1 VNKMLKIILIIIAV
15 IVILFIAMIIDILRI
30 NTKEL
35 KQKEIILKGE
45 KNKNALVL
53 YQKSKHKTATNITN
67 ALAEELNQNGYTVT
81 INHPS
86 KKLNY
91 NINDYDILAFG
102 SAVYMGQISKPL
114 LKYMDKISL
123 KNKRV
128 IVYAIGDATD
138 VTTEVDLLKEKAKD
152 ALLVDGIKVKTGQE
166 SKIKEF
172 VKEYLKKS

>member
-1 VNKMLKIILIIIAV
+1 MLKIILIIVVI
-15 IVILFIAMIIDILRI
+15 IVILFIAMIIFFSSYIRL
-30 NTKEL
+30 NTEEL
-35 KQKEIILKGE
+35 KQNEIILKGG
-45 KNKNALVL
+45 NKKALVL

-102 SAVYMGQISKPL
+102 SAVYIGQISKPL
-114 LKYMDKISL
+114 LNYMDKISL
-123 KNKRV
+123 KNKKV

-138 VTTEVDLLKEKAKD
+138 VITEVDLLKEKAKD
-152 ALLVDGIKVKTGQE
+152 ALLLDGIKVKKGQE